1 MSEPGPEIDP
11 EMLFRETR
19 SQFDQVADMQRAM
32 AELRGRAESQDG
44 RVRAVYSQDAGL
56 ADVEL
61 DPRAMRMS
69 AAELAELIV
78 QVSGEAKR
86 DLERQMKELMDETLD
101 RQDVTPDD
109 LKDMFE
115 EPSGLTETL
124 GSMGR
129 IFEGATKEVEGILD
143 QIRRVMGTAGATPG
157 NVPGT
162 PPTPTAST
170 PSTPPAPPPFPMPPA
185 APPMPPMPPTPPGPP
200 PGPPTQGP
208 GGPAN
213 PWPWGGSAPAQGG
226 DPWPWGGKP
235 PEAEDDP
242 PPKGD

>member
-1 MSEPGPEIDP
+1 MSEPGPEFDP

-44 RVRAVYSQDAGL
+44 RVRAVYTQDEGL

-69 AAELAELIV
+69 AAELGQLIV

-86 DLERQMKELMDETLD
+86 DLERQMKELMDETFAQ
-101 RQDVTPDD
+101 QDVTPDD
-109 LKDMFE
+109 LKNMFE

-143 QIRRVMGTAGATPG
+143 QIRRVMGPAAGSQGAPG
-157 NVPGT
+157 NVPGA
-162 PPTPTAST
+162 PPT
-170 PSTPPAPPPFPMPPA
+170 
-185 APPMPPMPPTPPGPP
+185 PPTPPGPP
-200 PGPPTQGP
+200 PTPGP
-208 GGPAN
+208 GAPGN
-213 PWPWGGSAPAQGG
+213 PWPWGGDAPAQG

-235 PEAEDDP
+235 PEA
-242 PPKGD
+242 PKD

>member
-1 MSEPGPEIDP
+1 MSEPGPEFDP

-44 RVRAVYSQDAGL
+44 RVRAVYTQDEGL

-69 AAELAELIV
+69 AAELGQLIV

-86 DLERQMKELMDETLD
+86 DLERQMKELMDETFAQ
-101 RQDVTPDD
+101 QDVTPDD
-109 LKDMFE
+109 LKNMFE

-143 QIRRVMGTAGATPG
+143 QIRRVMGSAAGSQGAPG
-157 NVPGT
+157 NVPGA
-162 PPTPTAST
+162 PPT
-170 PSTPPAPPPFPMPPA
+170 
-185 APPMPPMPPTPPGPP
+185 PPTPPGPP
-200 PGPPTQGP
+200 PTPGP
-208 GGPAN
+208 GAPGN
-213 PWPWGGSAPAQGG
+213 PWPWGGDAPAQG

-235 PEAEDDP
+235 PEA
-242 PPKGD
+242 PKG